1 GCRHDPSRNTEF
13 GLPASICRAVI
24 KRPFE
29 FGKEQFVEWVICFLA
44 SFLVGGIPFGYL
56 TGRLVLKD
64 DIRKHGSGNIGA
76 TNVGRVIGWKWGSLV
91 LLLDAIKGLL
101 PTWLAKIWAD
111 QNLPTA
117 SVVHFSVLAGIAAI
131 VGHMYPVYLKLRGG
145 KGVATA
151 LGVVIV
157 LAPQAV
163 AVALVAFV
171 LIVVSTKLVALGS
184 MVAAAA
190 FSVTYFWQAGSSAW
204 QMAGIS
210 LTSFSLL
217 IPGLIVWRHRSNI
230 VRLVSGTEPA
240 FSKPAAQDDE
250 TADPVS

>member
-1 GCRHDPSRNTEF
+1 M
-13 GLPASICRAVI
+13 
-24 KRPFE
+24 
-29 FGKEQFVEWVICFLA
+29 EWVICFLA

-91 LLLDAIKGLL
+91 LLLDAVKGLL
-101 PTWLAKIWAD
+101 PTWLAKNWAT
-111 QNLPTA
+111 QNLSME
-117 SVVHFSVLAGIAAI
+117 SVVHFSVLAGIATI

-151 LGVVIV
+151 LGVVII
-157 LAPQAV
+157 LAPNSL

-171 LIVVSTKLVALGS
+171 LVVVSTKLVALAS
-184 MVAAAA
+184 MVAATA
-190 FSVTYFWQAGSSAW
+190 FSATYFWQAGSRAW
-204 QMAGIS
+204 EMASIS
-210 LTSFSLL
+210 LTGFSLL

-230 VRLVSGTEPA
+230 IRLISGTEPA
-240 FSKPAAQDDE
+240 FSKPAEQDNE
-250 TADPVS
+250 TSDPAA